1 MISAATLKKS
11 VQGKRVLIDSNIII
25 YLTDSIQPYEPL
37 AQLLF
42 KMVEDGGVEAV
53 ISILSI
59 SEVMQGPLRKGYC
72 NVAMEVRDYLAN
84 FPNCQCQ
91 EINFEVLEKVGQDDR
106 LDWKG
111 LRTVDSLI
119 VASGI
124 INNVDLFVSNDGH
137 FRKSLLPEMLLSFD
151 K

>member
-1 MISAATLKKS
+1 MISASTLKKS

-42 KMVEDGGVEAV
+42 KMVEDGAVEAV

-59 SEVMQGPLRKGYC
+59 SEVMQGPLRKGYS
-72 NVAMEVRDYLAN
+72 NIAMEVRDYLAN

-91 EINFEVLEKVGQDDR
+91 GLNFEVLEKVGRDDR
-106 LDWKG
+106 FDWKG
-111 LRTVDSLI
+111 LRSVDSLI

-124 INNVDLFVSNDGH
+124 INNVDLFISNDRH
-137 FRKSLLPEMLLSFD
+137 FRKSLLPEMLLAFD

>member
-1 MISAATLKKS
+1 MISASTLKKS
-11 VQGKRVLIDSNIII
+11 VQGKKVLIDSNIII

-59 SEVMQGPLRKGYC
+59 SEVMRGPLRKGYS
-72 NVAMEVRDYLAN
+72 NTAMEVRDYLAN

-91 EINFEVLEKVGQDDR
+91 GINFEVLEKVGRDDR
-106 LDWKG
+106 FAWKG
-111 LRTVDSLI
+111 LRSVDSLI
-119 VASGI
+119 VACGI
-124 INNVDLFVSNDGH
+124 INNVDLFISNDRH